1 MLKNKK
7 RNVFIISNILF
18 VAIFLLVSYLIL
30 PPDGIRNDK
39 FYFHQIEYASAMRQA
54 MFLGNDALY
63 IVVLEF
69 IFLLSCL
76 LVANAVSKMLSD
88 KFEYETLK
96 KTETAYLQRFIEA
109 LRFCYSLDDFYEI
122 IKKILERTADC
133 SVIFLDSS
141 KDYVLYC
148 SADSITND
156 PRTVQVLGQNFPNT
170 WEEGSY
176 FFSDH
181 LGLVSS
187 HKKARGFFICF
198 SNYHFFVFCRYTRLF
213 DTGIYNALYE
223 EFNRFGFRA
232 KTIANLSEIASLSK
246 DWAQLAETQ
255 RVFLPHKLPETN
267 RLKMA
272 AYYRPLVNVSGD
284 YYTALPIDEH
294 KTLLMLGDVS
304 GKGLPAAL
312 IMGLIMNTVK
322 ITEDKEDLV
331 SIVYNIDKAIK
342 NMKLQDKYTVL
353 FISVLDTQKMTIRYV
368 NASMSDPVI
377 ITRAPDGHTIKPLA
391 SNCGVVGII
400 DLDNVRIDERK
411 IFNGD
416 LIMFASDGVSEV
428 MNDEGVELGDTEIY
442 KETII
447 KGASKTPQEF
457 VDDVV
462 KLIFDY
468 KGDNALHDDITML
481 ITKVVR

>member
-7 RNVFIISNILF
+7 RNVFIISNLLF

-30 PPDGIRNDK
+30 PPNGIRNDK
-39 FYFHQIEYASAMRQA
+39 FYFQQIEYVSAMRQA
-54 MFLGNDALY
+54 MFLGQDARY
-63 IVVLEF
+63 VIVLEF

-76 LVANAVSKMLSD
+76 LVANTLSKRMSD
-88 KFEYETLK
+88 KFEYHTLK

-122 IKKILERTADC
+122 IKTILERTADC
-133 SVIFLDSS
+133 SVVFLDSA

-148 SADSITND
+148 SSDAITSD
-156 PRTVQVLGQNFPNT
+156 PRTVQILGQNFPNT
-170 WEEGSY
+170 WDEGIY
-176 FFSDH
+176 FFSDK

-213 DTGIYNALYE
+213 DTVIYKDLLE
-223 EFNRFGFRA
+223 EFIRFGFRA
-232 KTIANLSEIASLSK
+232 ETIVNLSEIASLSK

-322 ITEDKEDLV
+322 ITENKEDLV

-377 ITRAPDGHTIKPLA
+377 ITRSPDGHTIKPLA

-400 DLDNVRIDERK
+400 ELDDVRISERK

-416 LIMFASDGVSEV
+416 MIMFASDGVSEV
-428 MNDEGVELGDTEIY
+428 MNDEGVELGDTDIY
-442 KETII
+442 KETVI

-457 VDDVV
+457 VDDIV

>member
-1 MLKNKK
+1 
-7 RNVFIISNILF
+7 
-18 VAIFLLVSYLIL
+18 
-30 PPDGIRNDK
+30 
-39 FYFHQIEYASAMRQA
+39 
-54 MFLGNDALY
+54 
-63 IVVLEF
+63 
-69 IFLLSCL
+69 
-76 LVANAVSKMLSD
+76 
-88 KFEYETLK
+88 
-96 KTETAYLQRFIEA
+96 
-109 LRFCYSLDDFYEI
+109 
-122 IKKILERTADC
+122 
-133 SVIFLDSS
+133 
-141 KDYVLYC
+141 
-148 SADSITND
+148 
-156 PRTVQVLGQNFPNT
+156 
-170 WEEGSY
+170 
-176 FFSDH
+176 
-181 LGLVSS
+181 
-187 HKKARGFFICF
+187 
-198 SNYHFFVFCRYTRLF
+198 
-213 DTGIYNALYE
+213 
-223 EFNRFGFRA
+223 
-232 KTIANLSEIASLSK
+232 
-246 DWAQLAETQ
+246 
-255 RVFLPHKLPETN
+255 
-267 RLKMA
+267 
-272 AYYRPLVNVSGD
+272 
-284 YYTALPIDEH
+284 LPIDEH

-322 ITEDKEDLV
+322 ITEDKEDLI

-462 KLIFDY
+462 KLIFEY